1 MNPIVSLNE
10 LPDLDPVDVAIASFD
25 ANGDLGGIFDV
36 LVFRGHRVRRDPS
49 VGEGCGFRYIDVE
62 LDEVATGEK
71 AVELWESL
79 GDVEQ
84 DKLLD
89 MAQDCMDDEAGKT
102 SLRRTEDIA
111 WARAA

>member
-10 LPDLDPVDVAIASFD
+10 LPNLDPVDVAIARFD
-25 ANGDLGGIFDV
+25 SNGDLGGIFDV

-49 VGEGCGFRYIDVE
+49 AGEGSGFRYIDVE
-62 LDEVATGEK
+62 LDEAATGYK

-89 MAQDCMDDEAGKT
+89 MAQDRMDDEAGET
-102 SLRRTEDIA
+102 SRLRAEDIA
-111 WARAA
+111 WSRAA